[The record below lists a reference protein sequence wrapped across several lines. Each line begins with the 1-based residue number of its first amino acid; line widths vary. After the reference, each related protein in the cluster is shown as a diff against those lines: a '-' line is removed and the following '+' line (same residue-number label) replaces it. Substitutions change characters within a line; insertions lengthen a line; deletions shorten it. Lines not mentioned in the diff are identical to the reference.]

1 VLQDRRSRLADHQFA
16 LKASLAPGGGASA
29 PRVGADLALAR
40 ERLGRTLPE
49 MSHLL
54 RIRLP
59 YLEALEQ
66 GRIDAL
72 PGRAY
77 ALAFLRTYAAALG
90 LDADEAV
97 RRFKAEA
104 AEVCDRT
111 ELDFPAPLPERGLP
125 TGALI
130 LLGLVLAVG
139 AYAGWYRLSGEG
151 RLPAETVMPVP
162 AQLAGLTAPA
172 PGAPGAPS
180 AAPGAPSGAP
190 GGTAANPSGTA
201 NPGGTVAQAAPGP
214 GGATRPGAPAAA
226 PAEAAGGNLAG
237 GTSVAAMG
245 TPGGPAGA
253 GGSAIGTLAGPLPA
267 APVPDVAPGS
277 AAAATPTPAQ
287 DAAMLAAGTPD
298 ASGLLVLATADA
310 WVQVRSDS
318 GTVVFSRLLH
328 AGQSWPVPTGPNL
341 VLTTGNA
348 GGTVLVRRGVASAPL
363 GGPGVVLHN
372 VVLDPAAGA
381 PAAGTPAAAGPAA
394 AGPGAGTAAAG
405 VSVAH

>member
-1 VLQDRRSRLADHQFA
+1 MLQDRRSRLADDHFA
-16 LKASLAPGGGASA
+16 LKASLAPGEGASA

-49 MSHLL
+49 MSRVL
-54 RIRLP
+54 RIRQP
-59 YLEALEQ
+59 YLVALEQ

-77 ALAFLRTYAAALG
+77 ALAFLRTYATALG

-97 RRFKAEA
+97 RRFKTEA
-104 AEVCDRT
+104 AEICDRT

-162 AQLAGLTAPA
+162 ARLAGLTAS
-172 PGAPGAPS
+172 APS
-180 AAPGAPSGAP
+180 TAP
-190 GGTAANPSGTA
+190 GGTAANPGEAASRGKTLAQATPGLVGVAGSGAPAPASAGPTTGA
-201 NPGGTVAQAAPGP
+201 PTTGAPTTGAPTGGTVVIATGMQAA
-214 GGATRPGAPAAA
+214 
-226 PAEAAGGNLAG
+226 
-237 GTSVAAMG
+237 
-245 TPGGPAGA
+245 PAGA
-253 GGSAIGTLAGPLPA
+253 GGNANPVAIPAGNLPA
-267 APVPDVAPGS
+267 SPMPDVAPGS

-287 DAAMLAAGTPD
+287 DAAMQAAGSPG

-318 GTVVFSRLLH
+318 GAVVFSRLLH
-328 AGQSWPVPTGPNL
+328 AGQSWPVPAGPNL

-363 GGPGVVLHN
+363 GGTGVVLHN

-381 PAAGTPAAAGPAA
+381 PAAGSPAAADPAA
-394 AGPGAGTAAAG
+394 TGRGDGMAPASANAAR
-405 VSVAH
+405 

>member
-1 VLQDRRSRLADHQFA
+1 MLQDRRSRLADDHFA
-16 LKASLAPGGGASA
+16 LKASLAPGEGASA

-49 MSHLL
+49 MSRVL
-54 RIRLP
+54 RIRQP

-66 GRIDAL
+66 GRINAL

-77 ALAFLRTYAAALG
+77 ALAFLRTYATALG

-104 AEVCDRT
+104 AEICDRT

-162 AQLAGLTAPA
+162 VRLARLTASAPSTA
-172 PGAPGAPS
+172 PGALPAL
-180 AAPGAPSGAP
+180 P
-190 GGTAANPSGTA
+190 GGTAANPGEAASRGKTLAQATPGLVGAAGSGAPAPASTGPTTGA
-201 NPGGTVAQAAPGP
+201 PTGGTVVTTGTQAA
-214 GGATRPGAPAAA
+214 
-226 PAEAAGGNLAG
+226 L
-237 GTSVAAMG
+237 
-245 TPGGPAGA
+245 AGA
-253 GGSAIGTLAGPLPA
+253 GGNGTPVAIPAGSLPA
-267 APVPDVAPGS
+267 SPMPDVASGS

-287 DAAMLAAGTPD
+287 DAAMLAAGSPG

-328 AGQSWPVPTGPNL
+328 AGQSWPVPAGPNL

-363 GGPGVVLHN
+363 GGTGMVLHN
-372 VVLDPAAGA
+372 VVLDPVPGA
-381 PAAGTPAAAGPAA
+381 PAAGSPAAAAPAVTGSGEGMAPAGANA
-394 AGPGAGTAAAG
+394 AR
-405 VSVAH
+405 